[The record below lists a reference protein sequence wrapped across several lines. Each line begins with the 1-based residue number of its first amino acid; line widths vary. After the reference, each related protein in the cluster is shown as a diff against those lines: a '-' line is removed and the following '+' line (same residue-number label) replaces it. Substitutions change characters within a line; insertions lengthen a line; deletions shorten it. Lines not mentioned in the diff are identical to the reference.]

1 MEGPIETK
9 PGLKASCYLVVGRVE
24 RTETVEC
31 RFDPNLRKSLVH
43 HEAEPAKVK
52 DVRVKI

>member
-1 MEGPIETK
+1 MEGHIETK

-24 RTETVEC
+24 RTETVER